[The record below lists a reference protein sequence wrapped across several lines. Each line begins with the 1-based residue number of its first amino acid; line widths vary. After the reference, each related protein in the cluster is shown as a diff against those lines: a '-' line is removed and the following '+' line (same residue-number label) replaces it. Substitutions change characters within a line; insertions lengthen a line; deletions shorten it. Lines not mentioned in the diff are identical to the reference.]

1 MMNTTQKTCAVL
13 LCAGASTR
21 MGFNKMTLRFC
32 GKTPLML
39 SLEAFDG
46 LVDEAV
52 VAVSEDTYD
61 MANEAAKSAGFPV
74 RIVLGGERRQDS
86 VYNAITAT
94 EATIV
99 AIHDCARCLVTR
111 EVVAASIASAIENG
125 CGVASVGVYD
135 TVRDVSGEA
144 VDRSRL
150 VAAQTPQSFDRA
162 ALIDAYT
169 KTECSKLFTDDAA
182 VYAQAGNKLFYSN
195 GDRMNMKLTTPDDI
209 AVFEA
214 LIEKRSEASKE
225 KTMRVGF
232 GEDTHRLK
240 EGRKLILGGVDVPF
254 EFGLDGHSD
263 ADVLTHAAI
272 DAALGA
278 AALGDIGMHF
288 PDTDGA
294 YKDINSLILASR
306 AAKAIKARGCRI
318 VNIDATLVAQR
329 PKLAAYRDE
338 MRRNLAEAFG
348 MDVDAVSVKFTTPE
362 YTGPEGRGESMTAR
376 AVALIEQH

>member
-1 MMNTTQKTCAVL
+1 MMKNTSKICAVL

-32 GKTPLML
+32 GKTPLAL
-39 SLEAFDG
+39 SLEAFEG
-46 LVDEAV
+46 LADEAV
-52 VAVSEDTYD
+52 VAVSEDTID
-61 MANEAAKSAGFPV
+61 TATEAAKNAGFPV

-94 EATIV
+94 DATIV
-99 AIHDCARCLVTR
+99 AIHDCARCLVTK
-111 EVVAASIASAIENG
+111 EVVASSIASAIENG

-135 TVRDVSGEA
+135 TVRDASGEA

-150 VAAQTPQSFDRA
+150 VAAQTPQSFNRS
-162 ALIDAYT
+162 ALVEAYDMT
-169 KTECSKLFTDDAA
+169 DGSQLFTDDAA
-182 VYAQAGNKLFYSN
+182 VYAAAGNKLIYSK
-195 GDRMNMKLTTPDDI
+195 GDRMNMKLTSPDDI

-214 LIEKRSEASKE
+214 MIEKRNGVSKE

-263 ADVLTHAAI
+263 ADVLTHAVI
-272 DAALGA
+272 DAVLGA

-294 YKDINSLILASR
+294 YKNINSLVLASR
-306 AAKAIKARGCRI
+306 AAKAVKAHGYSI

-348 MDVDAVSVKFTTPE
+348 MDPDAVSVKFTTPE
-362 YTGPEGRGESMTAR
+362 HTGPEGRGESMTAR
-376 AVALIEQH
+376 AVALIE